1 MTAAWQQRRY
11 RTAMRNILAVLAA
24 AFLALPAAAQS
35 LSETLEVKI
44 LELEAAVLGKDG
56 KPIEGLTREDFEVRV
71 DGKKTDVTNFF
82 AVRRGAITETVT
94 ADAPPAANAI
104 PATLPTRLFIF
115 INERHLTQRSLHYG
129 IKALQE
135 YFAEETDVPFTYSLM
150 RYNGSLD
157 VILRPTK
164 DRKKVYEELKAMKLR
179 PTGLERDARDMQ
191 AVWSMARVRSV
202 DGARTARLRL
212 AETQQRE
219 TEHAITTLRNVIRIA
234 GGMGGRKVLL
244 FVSEG
249 IPWTSVP
256 ELYMGTA
263 FAPGRSQHAALHWDM
278 GDAMRVSS
286 DTALRDL
293 AKDAQDHGV
302 AFFTL
307 DPGARSNT
315 SMDKYNLRAP
325 VTMLAAQTG
334 GTVVGNVNEM
344 KRGLEL
350 VTDQMSTYYSLGIRA
365 PQKDTAAV
373 EVRVRNHP
381 GAQVIS
387 STRRSMRSREQTVAD
402 TVRARLYLSEQQNP
416 LNAKIEVVRP
426 ELKDGRCTAVV
437 RISAAPETLTYT
449 PNAKVAMH
457 FALLDDAE
465 NQSDV
470 RSLTREFA
478 RGATPAE
485 VVAFGVSPRKY
496 VASFAVMDEGSGATS
511 YLQREIDA
519 TTCQF

>member
-1 MTAAWQQRRY
+1 M
-11 RTAMRNILAVLAA
+11 RTFIAVLAA
-24 AFLALPAAAQS
+24 ALVALPAAAQS
-35 LSETLEVKI
+35 LSETLEVKV
-44 LELEAAVLGKDG
+44 LELEAAVIGKDG
-56 KPIEGLTREDFEVRV
+56 KPIEGVAREDFEVRV
-71 DGKKTDVTNFF
+71 DGKKVDITNFF
-82 AVRRGAITETVT
+82 AVRKGSITESVT
-94 ADAPPAANAI
+94 EEAPTSM
-104 PATLPTRLFIF
+104 PATIPTRLFIF
-115 INERHLTQRSLHYG
+115 INERHMHQRGLHYG

-135 YFAEETDVPFTYSLM
+135 YLADDTEVPFTYTLM

-157 VILRPTK
+157 VVVRPTK
-164 DRKKVYEELKAMKLR
+164 DRKKVYDELKAMKLR
-179 PTGLERDARDMQ
+179 PTGLERDERDIR

-212 AETQQRE
+212 GETQQRE

-249 IPWTSVP
+249 IPLTSVP

-263 FAPGRSQHAALHWDM
+263 FQPGRSQHAAMLWDM
-278 GDAMRVSS
+278 ADAMRLSS

-293 AKDAQDHGV
+293 AKDAQDMGV

-307 DPGARSNT
+307 DPGSRSTT
-315 SMDKYNLRAP
+315 SMDKHNLLSP

-334 GTVVGNVNEM
+334 GTVVSNVNEM

-350 VTDQMSTYYSLGIRA
+350 LTDQMSTYYSLGIRA
-365 PQKDTAAV
+365 PQKDSSAI
-373 EVRVRNHP
+373 EVKVRNHP
-381 GAQVIS
+381 GAYVIS
-387 STRRSMRSREQTVAD
+387 STRRTMHSREQKVNDA
-402 TVRARLYLSEQQNP
+402 VRARLYLTEQQNP

-426 ELKDGRCTAVV
+426 ELKDGKCTAVV
-437 RISAAPETLTYT
+437 RISTPPETLSYT
-449 PNAKVAMH
+449 PNAKVSMH

-478 RGATPAE
+478 RGTTPAE
-485 VVAFGVSPRKY
+485 VVAFGVAPRRY
-496 VASFAVMDEGSGATS
+496 IASFAVLDEASGTTS

-519 TTCQF
+519 TSCGVAAAVK